1 MSAMTDSIE
10 AQDEVLL
17 RNRLNDYGSNMSYE
31 EALGLTGKESY
42 ADYVDTFKGQ
52 VKLTETDY
60 KDYAESIGAEF
71 EEVKDGRLYYKKE
84 GQEKSDSIDISV
96 LEGIKAEGL
105 ANKALYQKIA
115 EKAKDN
121 VSTLGLKGEKNLS
134 DESYIRLDNLQRNIG
149 NLFESSVGT
158 NANAEFDRIMSRLEG
173 ASVAEKSSI
182 LTEEKAKLQE
192 RFGVDTINFSGF
204 EGAGIG
210 HFDYSSIYKD
220 LLEGYTKEAE
230 QKAGEY

>member
-31 EALGLTGKESY
+31 EVLGLTGKESY

-60 KDYAESIGAEF
+60 KDYVESIGAEF

-84 GQEKSDSIDISV
+84 GQEKSESVDISV

-105 ANKALYQKIA
+105 ASKALYQKVA

-121 VSTLGLKGEKNLS
+121 VFALGLDDKNLS

-158 NANAEFDRIMSRLEG
+158 NAEAEFNRIMSRLEG
-173 ASVAEKSSI
+173 VSVAEKSSI
-182 LTEEKAKLQE
+182 LAEEKAKLQE
-192 RFGVDTINFSGF
+192 RFGT
-204 EGAGIG
+204 
-210 HFDYSSIYKD
+210 
-220 LLEGYTKEAE
+220 
-230 QKAGEY
+230 Q